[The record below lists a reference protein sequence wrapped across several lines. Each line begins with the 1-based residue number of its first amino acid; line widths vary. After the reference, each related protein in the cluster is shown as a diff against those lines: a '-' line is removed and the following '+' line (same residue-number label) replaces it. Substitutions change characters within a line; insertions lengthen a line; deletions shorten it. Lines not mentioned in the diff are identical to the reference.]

1 MEKYFISVRFA
12 NKFIKISKE
21 SKEADFNYLYDVRY
35 VCELLTLLW
44 NHMYHAAGIKI
55 AERKKKLKIRLKEFM
70 VSKRTLDIKIVPM
83 LVGVGR
89 SENLGWQIVMW
100 WA

>member
-1 MEKYFISVRFA
+1 
-12 NKFIKISKE
+12 
-21 SKEADFNYLYDVRY
+21 
-35 VCELLTLLW
+35 
-44 NHMYHAAGIKI
+44 MYHAAGIKI

-83 LVGVGR
+83 LLGVGR
-89 SENLGWQIVMW
+89 SENLVWQIVMW